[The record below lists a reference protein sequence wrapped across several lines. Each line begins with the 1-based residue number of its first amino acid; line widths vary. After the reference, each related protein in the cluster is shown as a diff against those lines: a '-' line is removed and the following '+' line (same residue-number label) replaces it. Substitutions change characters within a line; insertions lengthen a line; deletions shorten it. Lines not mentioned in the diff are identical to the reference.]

1 MKKELQKVS
10 KRVRGFRGKRFLSH
24 LWSPKLIFD
33 AKSEPTAPPKCPQGP
48 KHASKMIPKGPKMIL
63 KVTLKVYSLGTLTL
77 DRRFEQ
83 RPGGLR
89 EALTIR
95 PPIGAQ
101 RSGHR
106 ACETI
111 QQALVHLLPLSN
123 SPRRPRAVRFSVP
136 PGAQFLS
143 KSRSFFR
150 PLFRSPQKSPPAS
163 KRVAQG
169 VPRESPK
176 HQNPVKMASRRGVRK
191 KG

>member
-1 MKKELQKVS
+1 MVQESFLKSFKNGGLILDPHLSIFGVSKKVS
-10 KRVRGFRGKRFLSH
+10 LFPGWGPLGH

-106 ACETI
+106 ALQTI
-111 QQALVHLLPLSN
+111 QQALVHLLALSYSPAGPAQSPIWYPRALKN
-123 SPRRPRAVRFSVP
+123 SPSRVLFFDLFFGRPKSRPRP
-136 PGAQFLS
+136 P
-143 KSRSFFR
+143 
-150 PLFRSPQKSPPAS
+150 
-163 KRVAQG
+163 
-169 VPRESPK
+169 
-176 HQNPVKMASRRGVRK
+176 NW
-191 KG
+191 